1 MRVGHETLTMIKVL
15 LVDDHQLVRTGIRRI
30 LDDAEDVEVCGE
42 AGSGEDAL
50 KLVKQ
55 TGPEVVLMDV
65 NMPGIGGLEATRKLL
80 RIDDRLRIIALTVH
94 VDEPYPSR
102 LLEAGALG
110 YLTKGCDEL
119 EILDAI
125 RVVHTGQRYIGADIA
140 RQMALS
146 GLAGRNRNPF
156 DKLSQREIQVMMM
169 ITQGHK
175 VQEISDVL
183 CLSPKTVS
191 TYRYRLYDKLG
202 VSNDVELTHLAIRH
216 HMIDSMQ

>member
-1 MRVGHETLTMIKVL
+1 MITIV
-15 LVDDHQLVRTGIRRI
+15 LVDDHQLVRSGIRRL
-30 LDDAEDVEVCGE
+30 LDDAENIEVCGE
-42 AGSGEDAL
+42 ASSGEEAL

-55 TGPEVVLMDV
+55 TRPDVVLMDV

-80 RIDDRLRIIALTVH
+80 RVDENLRIIALTVH

-102 LLEAGALG
+102 LMEAGALG
-110 YLTKGCDEL
+110 YLTKGCDEA
-119 EILDAI
+119 EIVAAI
-125 RVVHTGQRYIGADIA
+125 KTVYKGERYIGADIA

-146 GLAGRNRNPF
+146 GLAGVKKNPF
-156 DKLSQREIQVMMM
+156 DRLSQREVQVMMM

-191 TYRYRLYDKLG
+191 TYRYRLYEKLG
-202 VSNDVELTHLAIRH
+202 VDNDVELTHLAIRH
-216 HMIDSMQ
+216 DMIDQLQ

>member
-1 MRVGHETLTMIKVL
+1 MIKVL
-15 LVDDHQLVRTGIRRI
+15 LVDDHQLVRAGIRRI
-30 LDDAEDVEVCGE
+30 LDDTDDIEVCGE
-42 AGSGEDAL
+42 AGSGEEAL
-50 KLVKQ
+50 KQVKQ
-55 TGPEVVLMDV
+55 TRPEVVLMDV

-80 RIDDRLRIIALTVH
+80 RLDESLKIIALTVH

-110 YLTKGCDEL
+110 YLTKGCDEQ
-119 EILDAI
+119 EILNAI
-125 RVVHTGQRYIGADIA
+125 RAVHVGQRYIGADIA

-146 GLAGRNRNPF
+146 GLSGKTRNPF

-169 ITQGHK
+169 ITQGQK
-175 VQEISDVL
+175 VQEISDIL

-191 TYRYRLYDKLG
+191 TYRYRLYEKLG

-216 HMIDSMQ
+216 HMIDNLQ

>member
-1 MRVGHETLTMIKVL
+1 MIKVL
-15 LVDDHQLVRTGIRRI
+15 LVDDHQLVRAGIRRI
-30 LDDAEDVEVCGE
+30 LDDAEDIEVCGE
-42 AGSGEDAL
+42 AGSGEEAL
-50 KLVKQ
+50 KQVKQ
-55 TGPEVVLMDV
+55 TRPEVVLMDV

-80 RIDDRLRIIALTVH
+80 RLDESLKIIALTVH

-110 YLTKGCDEL
+110 YLTKSCDEQ
-119 EILDAI
+119 EILNAI
-125 RVVHTGQRYIGADIA
+125 RAVHVGQRYIGADIA

-146 GLAGRNRNPF
+146 GLSGKTKNPF

-169 ITQGHK
+169 ITQGQK
-175 VQEISDVL
+175 VQEISDIL

-191 TYRYRLYDKLG
+191 TYRYRLYEKLG

-216 HMIDSMQ
+216 HMIDNLQ

>member
-1 MRVGHETLTMIKVL
+1 MIKVL

-42 AGSGEDAL
+42 AASGEEAL
-50 KLVKQ
+50 ALVRQ

-80 RIDDRLRIIALTVH
+80 RIDGNLKIIALTVYM
-94 VDEPYPSR
+94 DEPYPSR

-110 YLTKGCDEL
+110 YLTKGCDEQ
-119 EILDAI
+119 EILNAI
-125 RVVHTGQRYIGADIA
+125 RVVHRGERYIGSDIA

-146 GLAGRNRNPF
+146 GLTGKTRNPF
-156 DKLSQREIQVMMM
+156 DRLSQREVQVMMM

-175 VQEISDVL
+175 VQEISDIL

-191 TYRYRLYDKLG
+191 TYRYRLYEKLG

-216 HMIDSMQ
+216 DMIGSLQ

>member
-1 MRVGHETLTMIKVL
+1 MIKVL

-30 LDDAEDVEVCGE
+30 LDAAEDMDVCGE
-42 AGSGEDAL
+42 AGSGEEAL

-55 TGPEVVLMDV
+55 ARPEVVLMDV

-80 RIDDRLRIIALTVH
+80 RADENLKIIALTVH

-110 YLTKGCDEL
+110 YLTKGCDEQ
-119 EILDAI
+119 EILSAI
-125 RVVHTGQRYIGADIA
+125 RAVHGGQRFIGADIA

-146 GLAGRNRNPF
+146 GLSGKNKNPF
-156 DKLSQREIQVMMM
+156 DKLSQREVQVMMM

-175 VQEISDVL
+175 VQEISDIL

-216 HMIDSMQ
+216 HMIDSLQ

>member
-1 MRVGHETLTMIKVL
+1 MINVV
-15 LVDDHQLVRTGIRRI
+15 LVDDHQLVRSGIRRL
-30 LDDAEDVEVCGE
+30 LDDAEDIHVCGE
-42 AGSGEDAL
+42 AASGEDAL
-50 KLVKQ
+50 KLIKQ
-55 TGPEVVLMDV
+55 SRPDVVLMDV

-80 RIDDRLRIIALTVH
+80 RIDENLRIIALTVH

-110 YLTKGCDEL
+110 YLTKGCDED
-119 EILDAI
+119 EIVAAI
-125 RVVHTGQRYIGADIA
+125 KTVYRGERYIGADIA

-146 GLAGRNRNPF
+146 GLSGMKKNPF
-156 DKLSQREIQVMMM
+156 DRLSQREVQVMMM

-191 TYRYRLYDKLG
+191 TYRYRLYEKLG
-202 VSNDVELTHLAIRH
+202 VENDVELTHLAIRH
-216 HMIDSMQ
+216 DMIDQLQ